1 MQNTYTNELTELH
14 RWTERTNQNLR
25 TGFQFLC
32 SEIEVQNVGQQVHF
46 IAKCISEEYPFYAME
61 LPKILQ
67 TLFYGNPIN
76 GYSLNRAA
84 FGELFIIIKQLIS
97 EPLNTQFWAN
107 IHPRIATISKTLYC
121 DGHFASAAEKAIR
134 ELETRLRERFQ
145 QLKPGV
151 GVPAKIGDII
161 GALLGGDNG
170 LFNFCDTSTIS
181 GKDHRRGVK
190 LLFEGIFVAYRNP
203 ASHANLSCTKR
214 EAIEQ
219 IMLASQLM
227 YILDKPL
234 LP

>member
-1 MQNTYTNELTELH
+1 MQNAYTNELTELH
-14 RWTERTNQNLR
+14 RWIERTNQNLR
-25 TGFQFLC
+25 TGFQFFC
-32 SEIEVQNVGQQVHF
+32 SEIEVQNVSQQVHR
-46 IAKCISEEYPFYAME
+46 IANCISDEYPFYAME

-67 TLFYGNPIN
+67 TLFYRNPIN
-76 GYSLNRAA
+76 GYSLNTAA

-97 EPLNTQFWAN
+97 EPLNTQFWTN

-121 DGHFASAAEKAIR
+121 DGHFASAAEKAIK
-134 ELETRLRERFQ
+134 ELETRLREKFQ

-151 GVPAKIGDII
+151 GVPAKTGDII

-170 LFNFCDTSTIS
+170 LFNFCDTSTVS
-181 GKDHRRGVK
+181 GKDYRRGVK
-190 LLFEGIFVAYRNP
+190 LLFEGIFAAYRNP

-219 IMLASQLM
+219 IMFASQLM